1 MAEPLCCGRRR
12 PAMPPLRC
20 HAAAARGG
28 PGAYSSFGPW
38 VVPNHWTSY
47 VVKLL
52 PHVRKEQEGTGPYWT
67 TSCKTTARS
76 SWRTPRS
83 SGVPPESASLVW
95 QSVPNVPSLVF
106 SPVSQYCTRSTST
119 RGLRLSPTN
128 VAWDFLA
135 IVVQEPQTYS

>member
-52 PHVRKEQEGTGPYWT
+52 PHVRKEQEVRASNNRPGRFGGRSLTAPNRVLGPTGPRRA
-67 TSCKTTARS
+67 KRQ
-76 SWRTPRS
+76 
-83 SGVPPESASLVW
+83 L
-95 QSVPNVPSLVF
+95 
-106 SPVSQYCTRSTST
+106 
-119 RGLRLSPTN
+119 GLRGGLRVRRAFRLSQPHSYGN
-128 VAWDFLA
+128 RFPMYRPWCFLRSA
-135 IVVQEPQTYS
+135 NTALDRRRREAFV